1 LKSTILQ
8 ILKLKKLKNILVIS
22 LIPEMKKST
31 FKKNQ
36 PDWNY
41 KEIVEEI
48 KLFCDLYEE
57 RPIKNNVGG
66 MRFNHAFALYFILKK
81 TNPDLVIESGVFK
94 GQSTWLIEKTL
105 PQAKLICLDVDL
117 AKRVY
122 ISEKAYY
129 SNLDF
134 RFHDFSKIPENTLVL
149 FDDHVNHIERIKD
162 ANYFKI
168 KNIILEDN
176 YPSNSGDFQTIKQCY
191 EKHNFKHS
199 LSILSIL
206 KTFFLFVKILLNKI
220 FINEYNASYNLYLLH
235 NRIRDYHSH
244 NDEFNNLNKIIETYY
259 EFPPINNQES
269 DSNQS
274 KFIIKDKKLE
284 KYQSELKYYNYLT
297 YINLK

>member
-1 LKSTILQ
+1 
-8 ILKLKKLKNILVIS
+8 
-22 LIPEMKKST
+22 MKEST

-36 PDWNY
+36 PNWSY
-41 KEIVEEI
+41 KDIAEDI
-48 KLFCDLYEE
+48 KKFCDFYEE

-81 TNPDLVIESGVFK
+81 INPDLVIESGVFK
-94 GQSTWLIEKTL
+94 GQSTWIIEKTL
-105 PQAKLICLDVDL
+105 PKTKIICLDVDL
-117 AKRVY
+117 TKRVY
-122 ISEKAYY
+122 ISKKAHY

-191 EKHNFKHS
+191 AKHNFKHS
-199 LSILSIL
+199 LSIFSIL
-206 KTFFLFVKILLNKI
+206 KTFFLFIKILLKKLLVNK
-220 FINEYNASYNLYLLH
+220 YNASYNLYLLH
-235 NRIRDYHSH
+235 NRIRDHYSH
-244 NDEFNNLNKIIETYY
+244 NDEFKNLDKIIKTYY
-259 EFPPINNQES
+259 EFPPINNQEL

-274 KFIIKDKKLE
+274 IFVKNEEKLKK
-284 KYQSELKYYNYLT
+284 YHSELKYYNYLT

>member
-1 LKSTILQ
+1 
-8 ILKLKKLKNILVIS
+8 
-22 LIPEMKKST
+22 MKETT
-31 FKKNQ
+31 FKKNH
-36 PDWNY
+36 PAWNY
-41 KEIVEEI
+41 NEIVEEVKI
-48 KLFCDLYEE
+48 FCDLYEE

-81 TNPDLVIESGVFK
+81 IKPDLVIESGVFK

-105 PQAKLICLDVDL
+105 PNTKLICLDTDL
-117 AKRVY
+117 SKRVY
-122 ISEKAYY
+122 VSKKAYY

-134 RFHDFSKIPENTLVL
+134 RYHDFSKIPENALVL

-191 EKHNFKHS
+191 EKHNFKHT
-199 LSILSIL
+199 LSVLSIL
-206 KTFFLFVKILLNKI
+206 KTFFLFINILLKKILVNK
-220 FINEYNASYNLYLLH
+220 YNAGYKLYLLH
-235 NRIRDYHSH
+235 NRIRDHHSH
-244 NDEFNNLNKIIETYY
+244 NDEFNNLDKIIKTYY
-259 EFPPINNQES
+259 EFPPISNQEL
-269 DSNQS
+269 DSN
-274 KFIIKDKKLE
+274 KFTFIKKDEQLE